1 MRGDDNDLA
10 VKINIRYETVDN
22 RLLTAGSRPENGSSS
37 RMTDAFLDRA
47 KTIFS
52 LPRLPLDSSFIFCS
66 AERFISANRLCAF
79 PAENP
84 GIANDK
90 M

>member
-1 MRGDDNDLA
+1 MRGDDDDLA

-52 LPRLPLDSSFIFCS
+52 LPRRLWTALLSSASLKDSFPLIGYV
-66 AERFISANRLCAF
+66 LF